1 VSGRETSG
9 ERGPPPS
16 PCFGPHGAGSAG
28 FWMRS
33 GIKKFKSKILESKP
47 QSERRSTRLRSAT
60 ARQAN
65 DELMMKQ
72 RMTKDNSAVRRHLA
86 FLRHSKR
93 LPSKAAGGK
102 VFAPMKLAA
111 VFLTAVWFG
120 IVTAFAQTPA
130 PESAKPADAAQL
142 EALAKKIDEQ
152 NAKIDALSQEILKL
166 EQQIEHI
173 RPGIMIG
180 ENTPSPGTSAAPAMS
195 SSHPAAAG
203 NTHIVARG
211 ETLTSIA
218 KMYKVTVDELQQANH
233 IEDGRKLQA
242 GQTIVIPTPSPA
254 AASSSTPTP

>member
-1 VSGRETSG
+1 MNH
-9 ERGPPPS
+9 ER
-16 PCFGPHGAGSAG
+16 A
-28 FWMRS
+28 
-33 GIKKFKSKILESKP
+33 
-47 QSERRSTRLRSAT
+47 LRAL
-60 ARQAN
+60 ARQICQWQGFGR
-65 DELMMKQ
+65 MK
-72 RMTKDNSAVRRHLA
+72 
-86 FLRHSKR
+86 
-93 LPSKAAGGK
+93 
-102 VFAPMKLAA
+102 
-111 VFLTAVWFG
+111 LTAVFCAAL
-120 IVTAFAQTPA
+120 ISAFCTAFAQTPA
-130 PESAKPADAAQL
+130 PESAQPADAAQL

-166 EQQIEHI
+166 EQQVEHI

-180 ENTPSPGTSAAPAMS
+180 ESTPAPGTSAAPAMS

-242 GQTIVIPTPSPA
+242 GQTIVIPTPSPG